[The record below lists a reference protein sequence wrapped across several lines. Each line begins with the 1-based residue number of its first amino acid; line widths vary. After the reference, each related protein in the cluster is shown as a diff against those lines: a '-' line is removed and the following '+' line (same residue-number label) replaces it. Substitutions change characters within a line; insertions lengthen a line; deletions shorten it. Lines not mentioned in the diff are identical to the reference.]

1 MFTFSVI
8 LYYNDTTEVIDLLF
22 IMIQHS
28 TKTKVNEGGRIV
40 IPAKMR
46 KALGIEIGKNVT
58 LTLREDSLEITTRE
72 NAFKR
77 IDEMMKPH
85 IKPGRS
91 VVDELIKERREEAAN
106 E

>member
-1 MFTFSVI
+1 MDQG
-8 LYYNDTTEVIDLLF
+8 NCLLV

-46 KALGIEIGKNVT
+46 KALGIEVGKNVT
-58 LTLREDSLEITTRE
+58 LTLKTDSLEITTRE
-72 NAFKR
+72 KAFKR
-77 IDEMMKPH
+77 IEEMMKPH
-85 IKPGRS
+85 IKPSRS
-91 VVDELIKERREEAAN
+91 VVDELINERREEAKN